1 MKSPGPEAMIHLL
14 VIGYGNVL
22 RSDDGAGPR
31 VADSME
37 ALGLHGVKTIS
48 CPLLTPELAEP
59 ISQARV
65 AVFVDAAVDPPLEVR
80 LRQIEPAASAQI
92 IAHAADPRTLL
103 ALAKE
108 VFGHAPRSW
117 WLTVP
122 AQNLDIGDKLSP
134 LTQRGMLEAVRELRN
149 ILSEQS
155 EP

>member
-1 MKSPGPEAMIHLL
+1 MIHML

-22 RSDDGAGPR
+22 RSDDGAGPLL
-31 VADSME
+31 ADSIQAL
-37 ALGLHGVKTIS
+37 ALGGVKTIS
-48 CPLLTPELAEP
+48 CALLTPELAEP
-59 ISQARV
+59 ISQARL

-103 ALAKE
+103 ALARE
-108 VFGHAPRSW
+108 VFGHAPPSW

-122 AQNLDIGDKLSP
+122 AQNLDIGDKLSS
-134 LTQRGMLEAVRELRN
+134 LTQRGMLEAVRKLRK
-149 ILSEQS
+149 ILSEKS